1 MPFPQHPPSPPSHEK
16 RYHPALH
23 TAESTEYRIPELSLH
38 NAVPS
43 PATQCRQSGTCA
55 AAPRH
60 TDTTKDT
67 QTHTPRLDG
76 EALAPIQPSSGDL
89 GRAGIR
95 LPCRACRSAAAPCA
109 AFAVPTKSAR
119 HNFEAKLFF
128 LYCVYF
134 SQALFTCGKRS
145 KLTLRWGW
153 LHVHQR
159 VTLLMLDPSSPKLI
173 RPWCCFLRT
182 CENKQQAK
190 LIAWRGGIV
199 RSKVQKPVPKMTR
212 GKKGDCLQKARLC
225 GVQAMRCQVGGNGEV
240 CIAKRA
246 GQALEAEARGT
257 VAMGSVWFG
266 RQESTGKRLLQPSQ
280 LGLSGTDAP
289 VFFLVGPSPW
299 FSESRSNG
307 SHSFCFLFCVRY

>member
-1 MPFPQHPPSPPSHEK
+1 MRKTRWCCHSCSEHSPLSLLICLFSPTEHQHHVAFSGVLGRMSRHARFHTPLHPSHEK
-16 RYHPALH
+16 RYHPALY
-23 TAESTEYRIPELSLH
+23 TAQGTKYRILELSLH

-89 GRAGIR
+89 RRAGIR
-95 LPCRACRSAAAPCA
+95 SPCRACRSAAAPCA
-109 AFAVPTKSAR
+109 AFAVPTKSAG

-212 GKKGDCLQKARLC
+212 GKKRGLLAESSAVWCASD
-225 GVQAMRCQVGGNGEV
+225 AMPGG
-240 CIAKRA
+240 
-246 GQALEAEARGT
+246 
-257 VAMGSVWFG
+257 W
-266 RQESTGKRLLQPSQ
+266 
-280 LGLSGTDAP
+280 
-289 VFFLVGPSPW
+289 
-299 FSESRSNG
+299 
-307 SHSFCFLFCVRY
+307 